1 MITKKTEYKREQAV
15 LAAFKKAKKE
25 KNIVPLIPYF
35 FSIYYLRNGG
45 SEDPVKPKSIAQLME
60 NIDLLRKHLP
70 SDLKASRRSMPSKMP
85 GGTLP
90 QGSVQLSAVHQM
102 FLLTD
107 FLQAWARQG
116 TDDACALRCLES
128 FIGEQF
134 FYAEPIHAVSIL
146 YEKIKYLVPGRNA
159 MMLVEDFLGIRH
171 VLRALQGWAADSG
184 YAPLSLMV
192 CLVESYASVFPE
204 VARRNPIGPDEM
216 VFLQEMTARRAAVL
230 PYGDFESV
238 LHYFA
243 VPRESDGDGKEREE
257 HMCSLV
263 SAVADRMY
271 GMLPDTA
278 YAADMVARLQ
288 ESAEM
293 LKIKQDSANRTE
305 TGFFS
310 APAVAWITLSAYAA
324 VLSDD
329 SEAGRQWHAL
339 QWAEVLVDIDDGP
352 GAGERAA
359 AKWQGHLNTYPF
371 VTMEEPYFR

>member
-1 MITKKTEYKREQAV
+1 MIRKEVDNKREQAV

-25 KNIVPLIPYF
+25 KSIVPLIPYF
-35 FSIYYLRNGG
+35 FSIYYLRDGG

-60 NIDLLRKHLP
+60 NIDLLRKHMP
-70 SDLKASRRSMPSKMP
+70 SDLKASSKSMPSRMP
-85 GGTLP
+85 GGALP

-107 FLQAWARQG
+107 FLQAWAVQK
-116 TDDACALRCLES
+116 TDDAYALRCLES

-146 YEKIKYLVPGRNA
+146 YEKMKYLAPGRNA

-184 YAPLSLMV
+184 YAPLSLMA

-204 VARRNPIGPDEM
+204 VARRNPIGPDET

-230 PYGDFESV
+230 PYRDFESV

-263 SAVADRMY
+263 SAVADQMY

-288 ESAEM
+288 GT
-293 LKIKQDSANRTE
+293 LKQDSANRTE
-305 TGFFS
+305 PGFS
-310 APAVAWITLSAYAA
+310 PAPVVAWITLSAYAA

-329 SEAGRQWHAL
+329 GETGRQWHAL
-339 QWAEVLVDIDDGP
+339 QWAEVLADIDDGP
-352 GAGERAA
+352 GAGEKAA
-359 AKWQGHLNTYPF
+359 ARWQGHLDTYPV
-371 VTMEEPYFR
+371 VTTVEPYFR